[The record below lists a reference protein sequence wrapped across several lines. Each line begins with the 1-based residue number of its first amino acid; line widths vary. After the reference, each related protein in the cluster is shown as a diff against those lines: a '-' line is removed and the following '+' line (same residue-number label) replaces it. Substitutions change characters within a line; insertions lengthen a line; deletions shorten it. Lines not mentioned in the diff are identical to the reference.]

1 MLKIQ
6 FVDLNGFNSTLLQ
19 DKAAQW
25 SQDQV
30 KDKVQI
36 IFCSDQHHW
45 IVAST
50 VGCKIGDVKIY
61 DSVFRTADEETKK
74 IVQSLFKVKENVTLK
89 FVHCQKQKGS
99 KDCGVFSIAFATAIA
114 FKVNTHKL
122 KLDQQSM
129 RCHLVKCLHN
139 KCMSPFPSQ

>member
-1 MLKIQ
+1 MVTGSSKGQ
-6 FVDLNGFNSTLLQ
+6 YANH
-19 DKAAQW
+19 
-25 SQDQV
+25 
-30 KDKVQI
+30 
-36 IFCSDQHHW
+36 FCSDRHHW

-50 VGCKIGDVKIY
+50 VCCKIGDVKIY

-99 KDCGVFSIAFATAIA
+99 KDCGVFSIAFAIAIA

-139 KCMSPFPSQ
+139 KCMSPFPLQ